1 MRGHLH
7 ARKTLKGLV
16 ADLRFKKESH
26 YSLLQHHIYTNY
38 LQGIF

>member
-16 ADLRFKKESH
+16 ADLRF
-26 YSLLQHHIYTNY
+26 
-38 LQGIF
+38 